1 MNLKRMMLEAGQ
13 GYGHVIL
20 ALGRLRQ
27 GEDHEFKAS
36 LSYIACS
43 MRIQAINQSINKHI
57 KREKNQSRK

>member
-36 LSYIACS
+36 LSYTVRSKPAV
-43 MRIQAINQSINKHI
+43 QAGSFV
-57 KREKNQSRK
+57 